1 MTGFLLHSDRPWDP
15 ITDGKLLDLLSFC
28 QIKEDVAP
36 SSYLMST
43 EDMKWKMAVRRTQCS
58 GTTRP
63 GLL

>member
-1 MTGFLLHSDRPWDP
+1 MGFLLHSDTLWDP
-15 ITDGKLLDLLSFC
+15 ITDGKLLEPLSFC

-36 SSYLMST
+36 WSYLMST
-43 EDMKWKMAVRRTQCS
+43 ADINVRWQLGRTQCS